1 MPSHRNSGGTVR
13 NGGITRTGSTWLRRA
28 LVNAATVAV
37 RHDGRMRE
45 RYERVAKRRG
55 RKEAKVAVANT
66 PAGVIWHML
75 AHGTEYRTQNEG
87 LTQGSL

>member
-13 NGGITRTGSTWLRRA
+13 YGGITRTGSTWLRRA

-55 RKEAKVAVANT
+55 KKAKVAVANT

-75 AHGTEYRTQNEG
+75 AHGTEYRTQNKG
-87 LTQGSL
+87 LTQ